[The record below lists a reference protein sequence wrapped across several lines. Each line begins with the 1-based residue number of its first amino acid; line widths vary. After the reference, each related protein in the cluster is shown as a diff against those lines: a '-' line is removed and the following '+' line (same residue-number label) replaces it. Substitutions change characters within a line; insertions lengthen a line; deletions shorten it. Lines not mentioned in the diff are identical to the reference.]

1 MRHTFSSS
9 SHQLANVH
17 RPLRMAQFIWSAII
31 LLPLLGYLSRAQ
43 DLRTNVVGRAL
54 RKESGYGR
62 PVLAMANSP
71 RCTFNGKPIEDGKT
85 VTSPEPC
92 LNCTC
97 SKGILLCYLHTC
109 NSIAPTPG
117 CQIIKKPDTCCPQL
131 ICDDPLTYHDY
142 RTERTIEP
150 SNKLRFRQE
159 DNHFFGLYGMDGRT
173 DRSEEST
180 YPTRRAGVKGHR
192 PNFSSILKGISSQ
205 KRSDTYGQSLYEQ
218 EEDIEDDELSPD
230 NDTSEYC
237 FSRGYKYSEG
247 MAMLS
252 PTKCEYC
259 YCIGGQQMCVR
270 PKCHLNI
277 EGCVPRYQSGYT
289 CCPSHYNCE
298 VASGDST
305 LGDEENRETGSD
317 SETTTKNKVTSCK
330 VEGYDFDVGVAVP
343 SNGHCQTCYC
353 TQAGVVCR
361 RLECSPSIPG
371 CTPVIPEG
379 HCCPT
384 QYKCDQKNANNSHI
398 PVPHSTDN
406 YDVTVISPMESEGT
420 SSQSSRTE
428 VPDLYT
434 ETAEDSPTT
443 YVEDAETTSET
454 SSEKQKI
461 TVELPSESDLESISV
476 IPEENIAV
484 LILTTDK
491 EDDEGKATSAE
502 ITSHTSTREEI
513 TTKLLPATIVN
524 AKRKSKPTKTSA
536 INNKIQNFTRFTT
549 LGANTN
555 PSTITTSKETAT
567 ELETDSTINEKDTY
581 AYDYEEIYDDGSPD
595 LSETF
600 SPFLDYSTMT
610 FEETE
615 VLGSSQERSPTSNKG
630 HKIKQKRPQT
640 TTFHRLST
648 TKVDHPSTTDNELFA
663 YDTKETDFTQDE
675 STYSTLA
682 RSDTHETK
690 TDEPSEYTIYSS
702 SRTRSP
708 DTTSNLG
715 TLITRPHV
723 LQKIKKHRP
732 GVVTKHKT
740 SPFGNQSTRPIQI
753 VTGSTLTIE
762 DIYNMQT
769 APIDTTTER
778 KTFVPFA
785 AETNTQMYSPYTRP
799 PHFHKKKMSNRRR
812 QPESLSQTTIIRK
825 TTKPSPQGIAEFLR
839 TVTQMQSTQTTVSSA
854 ERDDP
859 TTKKV
864 SGDSVSRETLPPI
877 VLAAPKLIME
887 VATPEPTQET
897 TETDSTNEATN
908 PSSPSFNIQPEI
920 IFSNHGPSQ
929 NRKQPPRFTRPT
941 REPEIPLIINNH
953 KRTSTRLRPPVFR
966 PAPTPASEENTFLEI
981 SNHRPTNSF
990 HRPASK
996 FPPFPHSANR
1006 PDGIYHRDSH
1016 PRDSHPKLHRIDS
1029 DIPGE
1034 WADDY
1039 EEYYYNT
1046 DHDHSALTKVFNNIQ
1061 PHQSTSING
1070 ETTNIDEFSAG
1081 SKITTT
1087 SATVNDLSTETVTPA
1102 YNEDSITEDKLK
1114 ASDSTNFAS
1123 ESSGNP
1129 GNNNKDTT
1137 NQKLSENREDKTTTE
1152 PVATTETPTTPLP
1165 KTTYYLPTITTT
1177 TPEDTTK
1184 SFSGYVRNKYKGT
1197 SIHLHDSE
1205 PKFFRADEDAESK
1218 RRESDYRLIEYGKK
1232 PDETFIS
1239 YTERLTQNRPTLTTE
1254 APIQPTK
1261 EQDETQEITDVCFVD
1276 GRYYNSGETI
1286 TKSNPCEMCRCFYGH
1301 PLCQVQQCPSPPD
1314 PSCALDYLPGYCC
1327 PRVTCGLETD
1337 PDQPPG
1343 IVSLPEPT
1351 SQEIRR
1357 SDNDNQW
1364 KPLPHGPLLRTTGST
1379 FKVESTTAQPIIHS
1393 FVTSKTQ
1400 TEKTL
1405 EVNNIYVWAG
1415 DSKIQVA
1422 EQSTEQ
1428 PEITT
1433 VMTTTEQQTTTE
1445 EPTTTSSTTEQPTTA
1460 VVFYRDTVTTTETP
1474 FTTESPYGAKEITTF
1489 PPSTTTIVVPI
1500 TENNEVVEVSTESKP
1515 LAPIFDPSAE
1525 ENKGKQNKSEIHD
1538 NSSGVR
1544 KILDDLITLP
1554 PFKVEPSLS
1563 DTSNISTVLPVIITM
1578 PTTVPSVEESGTV
1591 TMNSADI
1598 GVVTE
1603 LGGNLKVSGCNVY
1616 GKYYKI
1622 NDKVTALSKPCS
1634 ECVCSAEGIACNPTC

>member
-31 LLPLLGYLSRAQ
+31 FLPLLGYLSRAQ
-43 DLRTNVVGRAL
+43 DLRTSLGVRAL

-71 RCTFNGKPIEDGKT
+71 RCTFNGKPIEDGKS
-85 VTSPEPC
+85 VSSPEPC

-117 CQIIKKPDTCCPQL
+117 CQIVKKPNTCCPQL
-131 ICDDPLTYHDY
+131 ECSDLLTYHDY
-142 RTERTIEP
+142 RTERTSEP
-150 SNKLRFRQE
+150 SNKFRFRQD
-159 DNHFFGLYGMDGRT
+159 DNHFFGLLEMDSRT
-173 DRSEEST
+173 DRSQEST
-180 YPTRRAGVKGHR
+180 FPTRRAGVKGQR

-230 NDTSEYC
+230 RNNSAGYC

-298 VASGDST
+298 VASGVST
-305 LGDEENRETGSD
+305 LGGEENSQTESD
-317 SETTTKNKVTSCK
+317 SETTAKTKVTSCN

-384 QYKCDQKNANNSHI
+384 QYKCDQKNVNSSHI

-406 YDVTVISPMESEGT
+406 YDVTVISPIESEGT

-428 VPDLYT
+428 EPDLYT

-443 YVEDAETTSET
+443 YVEDAETASET

-484 LILTTDK
+484 LILTTEK
-491 EDDEGKATSAE
+491 EDDEGKVTSAE

-513 TTKLLPATIVN
+513 TTKLVPATILN
-524 AKRKSKPTKTSA
+524 AKRKSKPTKTSTV
-536 INNKIQNFTRFTT
+536 NDKIQNFTRFTT

-555 PSTITTSKETAT
+555 PSTITTSREGTT
-567 ELETDSTINEKDTY
+567 QQETDSTIDEKDTY
-581 AYDYEEIYDDGSPD
+581 AYDYEEMYEDGSPD
-595 LSETF
+595 LTETF
-600 SPFLDYSTMT
+600 SPFLDYSTT
-610 FEETE
+610 AFEETG
-615 VLGSSQERSPTSNKG
+615 VAASSQERSPIAIKH
-630 HKIKQKRPQT
+630 HKIKQKRPQS
-640 TTFHRLST
+640 TTFHHIST
-648 TKVDHPSTTDNELFA
+648 TKVDLPTTNELFT
-663 YDTKETDFTQDE
+663 YNKKGTDFTQDE
-675 STYSTLA
+675 STYSTFS
-682 RSDTHETK
+682 RSDIDETI
-690 TDEPSEYTIYSS
+690 TNEPSEYTIYSS
-702 SRTRSP
+702 SRTKNP
-708 DTTSNLG
+708 DTTTNIG
-715 TLITRPHV
+715 TRITRPYT
-723 LQKIKKHRP
+723 LQKIKKRRP
-732 GVVTKHKT
+732 GIVTKHKT
-740 SPFGNQSTRPIQI
+740 SPFSTQNTRPIQV
-753 VTGSTLTIE
+753 VTGPGMTVE
-762 DIYNMQT
+762 DIFNTQT
-769 APIDTTTER
+769 VPLDTTTER

-785 AETNTQMYSPYTRP
+785 AETNTQIYRPYTRP
-799 PHFHKKKMSNRRR
+799 PHFHKKKVSNRRG
-812 QPESLSQTTIIRK
+812 QPETLSETTILHK

-839 TVTQMQSTQTTVSSA
+839 TITQTQNTQTPNSSI
-854 ERDDP
+854 EEVDS

-887 VATPEPTQET
+887 APTLVNTQET
-897 TETDSTNEATN
+897 TKTDPIVEETI

-920 IFSNHGPSQ
+920 IFSNHSPFQ

-953 KRTSTRLRPPVFR
+953 KRTSTRLRPAVAYRPV
-966 PAPTPASEENTFLEI
+966 PTPPSEENSFVEI

-990 HRPASK
+990 RRPASQ
-996 FPPFPHSANR
+996 FPPFPVPNR
-1006 PDGIYHRDSH
+1006 PDGNYQRDTH
-1016 PRDSHPKLHRIDS
+1016 PRDSQSKLHRIDS
-1029 DIPGE
+1029 DVPGE

-1046 DHDHSALTKVFNNIQ
+1046 DHDHSTLTKIFNNIQ
-1061 PHQSTSING
+1061 SYQPTLANG
-1070 ETTNIDEFSAG
+1070 EFSAKLKAT
-1081 SKITTT
+1081 ST
-1087 SATVNDLSTETVTPA
+1087 SATVNDLSAETITPA
-1102 YNEDSITEDKLK
+1102 YNVELAAEVESK
-1114 ASDSTNFAS
+1114 ASDLQNVAS
-1123 ESSGNP
+1123 ESSENTDGDKNS
-1129 GNNNKDTT
+1129 NNKYTT
-1137 NQKLSENREDKTTTE
+1137 DHKISENREDE
-1152 PVATTETPTTPLP
+1152 ATTKAEMITEIPTTPMP
-1165 KTTYYLPTITTT
+1165 KTTYYVPTITTT

-1205 PKFFRADEDAESK
+1205 PKFFRVDDDAESK

-1232 PDETFIS
+1232 PEETFIS

-1254 APIQPTK
+1254 APVQPTK
-1261 EQDETQEITDVCFVD
+1261 EQDEPQEITDVCFVD

-1301 PLCQVQQCPSPPD
+1301 PLCQVQQCPPPPD

-1357 SDNDNQW
+1357 SDTDNQW
-1364 KPLPHGPLLRTTGST
+1364 KPLPHGPLLRTTEST
-1379 FKVESTTAQPIIHS
+1379 FKAESTTIADVQPIHA
-1393 FVTSKTQ
+1393 FVTPKLQ
-1400 TEKTL
+1400 TEKAP
-1405 EVNNIYVWAG
+1405 EVNNMYVWAG
-1415 DSKIQVA
+1415 DSKIQTT
-1422 EQSTEQ
+1422 EPSTEK
-1428 PEITT
+1428 PETTT
-1433 VMTTTEQQTTTE
+1433 VITTTEQQTTTE
-1445 EPTTTSSTTEQPTTA
+1445 EATTSSTTEQPTTT
-1460 VVFYRDTVTTTETP
+1460 VVYRETIPTTETP
-1474 FTTESPYGAKEITTF
+1474 LATESTESTEEIRTL
-1489 PPSTTTIVVPI
+1489 PPSTTTITIPT
-1500 TENNEVVEVSTESKP
+1500 TEVNEVVDATSEPKP
-1515 LAPIFDPSAE
+1515 LAPIFDPKAE
-1525 ENKGKQNKSEIHD
+1525 ENKGQQNKSGIHD

-1544 KILDDLITLP
+1544 KILHDLITLP
-1554 PFKVEPSLS
+1554 PSKVELSIS
-1563 DTSNISTVLPVIITM
+1563 DTSNISTVLPVIITF
-1578 PTTVPSVEESGTV
+1578 PTTVPSVEEFGTV

-1622 NDKVTALSKPCS
+1622 NDKVTALSKPCT